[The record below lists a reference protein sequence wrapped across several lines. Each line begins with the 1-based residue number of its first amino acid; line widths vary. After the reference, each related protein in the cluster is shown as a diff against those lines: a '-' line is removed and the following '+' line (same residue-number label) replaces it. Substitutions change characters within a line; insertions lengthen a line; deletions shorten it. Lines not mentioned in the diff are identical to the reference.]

1 MAVMLPIEKTCSDL
15 VQELIWAQ
23 RTNNTEHNM
32 AAQYDLII
40 RGGTVYDGSGSAG
53 QRADIAVSNGKIAKV
68 GTIDGSAASEIDAS
82 GQIVTPGFVDIHSHY
97 DGQVTWTDRLSP
109 SCAHGVTT
117 VVMGN
122 CGVGFAPCRPDDRNM
137 LIKLM
142 EGVEDIPN
150 VVLNEGLPW
159 NWETLP
165 EFLDSVD
172 GKHYDIDFA
181 AQVTHAPLRVYV
193 MGERGANRE
202 AATDAEIS
210 EMGRLAREG
219 IEAGALGF
227 STSRTLNHRSSDGRP
242 TPTLTA
248 SEQELVGI
256 AKALGETGQG
266 VLQVVSDFRD
276 PEAEWALMRTMAQQS
291 GRPLSLSLAQSDKAP
306 KHYQTIL
313 AELERANAEGLS
325 MRAQVGTRA
334 VGIVMGLE
342 TTVNPLVK
350 SDSYQRCCEQP
361 LAQRLQQLR
370 QPQLRA
376 QIIEELTDST
386 VDKVPM
392 INAYDKLY
400 ILGSSPNYEQHPD
413 QSIAAIAAA
422 NNRHPVTVIIDAML
436 DDGGKGML
444 YIAFLNYA
452 NGNLD
457 STLEMLKHPHTVPGL
472 SDGGAHV
479 GLICDASFPTTLLTH
494 WTRDRSRGDKL
505 SIEYAVKCYS
515 KDSAEAVGLQDRG
528 LLAPGYRADI
538 NVIDYDNLRLHS
550 PGVVYDL
557 PAGGKRLN
565 QLADGYSVTIV
576 NGEVTYQNG
585 VATGALPGRLI
596 RGAKQSPA

>member
-1 MAVMLPIEKTCSDL
+1 
-15 VQELIWAQ
+15 
-23 RTNNTEHNM
+23 M
-32 AAQYDLII
+32 AADYDLII
-40 RGGTVYDGSGSAG
+40 RGGTVYDGSGRAG
-53 QRADIAVSNGKIAKV
+53 QLADIAVSDGKIAQV
-68 GTIDGSAASEIDAS
+68 GAINGSADREIDAS

-122 CGVGFAPCRPDDRNM
+122 CGVGFAPCRPQDRDM

-202 AATDAEIS
+202 PASDAEIA

-248 SEQELVGI
+248 TERELVGI
-256 AKALGETGQG
+256 AKAVGETGTG
-266 VLQVVSDFRD
+266 VLQVVSDFRE
-276 PEAEWALMRTMAQQS
+276 PESEVALLWAMAKQS
-291 GRPLSLSLAQSDKAP
+291 SRPLSLSLAQSPKAP
-306 KHYQTIL
+306 RHYQSIL
-313 AELERANAEGLS
+313 AELERANEQGLI

-342 TTVNPLVK
+342 TTVNPLVG
-350 SDSYQRCCEQP
+350 SASYQRCSEQT
-361 LAQRLQQLR
+361 LEQRLQQLR
-370 QPQLRA
+370 EPQLRA
-376 QIIEELTDST
+376 QIIEELTASAADT
-386 VDKVPM
+386 LPM
-392 INAYDKLY
+392 ISAYDNMY
-400 ILGSSPNYEQHPD
+400 ILGNPPDYEQRPD
-413 QSIAAIAAA
+413 QTVAAIAAA
-422 NNRHPVTVIIDAML
+422 NERHPVEVVIDAML

-452 NGNLD
+452 DGNLD
-457 STLEMLKHPHTVPGL
+457 ATLEMLQHPHTVPGL
-472 SDGGAHV
+472 ADGGAHV
-479 GLICDASFPTTLLTH
+479 GLICDASFPTTLLSH
-494 WTRDRSRGDKL
+494 WTRDRISGDKL
-505 SIEYAVKCYS
+505 SIEYAVKCYT
-515 KDSAEAVGLQDRG
+515 KDSAEAVGLEDRG

-550 PGVVYDL
+550 PTVVYDL

-565 QLADGYSVTIV
+565 QLADGYSATIV

-585 VATGALPGRLI
+585 RATGALPGRLI
-596 RGAKQSPA
+596 RGAKRSPAH

>member
-1 MAVMLPIEKTCSDL
+1 
-15 VQELIWAQ
+15 
-23 RTNNTEHNM
+23 M
-32 AAQYDLII
+32 AADYDLII
-40 RGGTVYDGSGSAG
+40 RGGTVYDGSGRAG
-53 QRADIAVSNGKIAKV
+53 QLADIAVSDGKIAQV
-68 GTIDGSAASEIDAS
+68 GAINGSADREIDAS

-122 CGVGFAPCRPDDRNM
+122 CGVGFAPCRPQDRDM

-202 AATDAEIS
+202 PASDAEIA

-248 SEQELVGI
+248 TERELVGI
-256 AKALGETGQG
+256 AKAVGETGTG
-266 VLQVVSDFRD
+266 VLQVVSDFRE
-276 PEAEWALMRTMAQQS
+276 PESEVALLWAMAKQS
-291 GRPLSLSLAQSDKAP
+291 SRPLSLSLAQSPKAP
-306 KHYQTIL
+306 RHYQSIL
-313 AELERANAEGLS
+313 AELERANEQGLI

-342 TTVNPLVK
+342 TTVNPLVG
-350 SDSYQRCCEQP
+350 SASYQRCSEQT
-361 LAQRLQQLR
+361 LEQRLQQLR
-370 QPQLRA
+370 EPQLRA
-376 QIIEELTDST
+376 QIIEELTASAADT
-386 VDKVPM
+386 LPM
-392 INAYDKLY
+392 ISAYDNMY
-400 ILGSSPNYEQHPD
+400 ILGNPPDYEQRPD
-413 QSIAAIAAA
+413 QTVAAIAAA
-422 NNRHPVTVIIDAML
+422 NERHPVEVVIDAML
-436 DDGGKGML
+436 EDGGKGML

-452 NGNLD
+452 DGNLD
-457 STLEMLKHPHTVPGL
+457 ATLEMLQHPHTVPGL
-472 SDGGAHV
+472 ADGGAHV
-479 GLICDASFPTTLLTH
+479 GLICDASFPTTLLSH
-494 WTRDRSRGDKL
+494 WTRDRISGDKL
-505 SIEYAVKCYS
+505 SIEYAVKCYT
-515 KDSAEAVGLQDRG
+515 KDSAEAVGLEDRG

-550 PGVVYDL
+550 PTVVYDL

-565 QLADGYSVTIV
+565 QLADGYSATIV

-585 VATGALPGRLI
+585 RATGALPGRLI
-596 RGAKQSPA
+596 RGAKRSPAH